1 MYRTKR
7 FVLSV
12 VEDRGR
18 VALLTEY
25 VAARIGRDR
34 AKLRL
39 KACQTYIGWKR
50 EFERNLANEDL
61 AVSRETIRVTGDMI
75 AILRRY

>member
-7 FVLSV
+7 FTLSV
-12 VEDRGR
+12 VEERLQ
-18 VALLTEY
+18 VALLGEY
-25 VAARIGRDR
+25 VAARMARDR
-34 AKLRL
+34 AKGRL
-39 KACQTYIGWKR
+39 ESSKTLLGWKR

-61 AVSRETIRVTGDMI
+61 AVARETIRLTGDMI